1 MTIHQKPGMTG
12 ERLMFKGTLV
22 DIQLPSRAG
31 QDGIS
36 VIEHRMPY
44 RETPPLHV
52 HRNED
57 EVFHV
62 LEGRMR
68 FRVGN
73 VEIMAEAGQTV
84 LAPKGIPHSFR
95 VESVEGARCL
105 TITRGDNFETMV
117 REMGEPARAAILMPF
132 QEPSPE
138 MVKALTEAC
147 ARNGIDIVGA
157 PLMSPPLPAPE
168 DHPDFGLKGLALPGK
183 DVFTLPMK

>member
-1 MTIHQKPGMTG
+1 MTIHQKSGMTG

-22 DIQLPSRAG
+22 DIQLPSKAG

-44 RETPPLHV
+44 RETPPMHV

-73 VEIMAEAGQTV
+73 EEIVAEAGQTV

-95 VESVEGARCL
+95 VESFEGARCL
-105 TITRGDNFETMV
+105 TITRGDDFETMV
-117 REMGEPARAAILMPF
+117 REMGEPLKAAIRLSY
-132 QEPSPE
+132 QEPEPE
-138 MVKALTEAC
+138 MIKALTEAC
-147 ARNGIDIVGA
+147 ARNGIEIVGA
-157 PLMSPPLPAPE
+157 PIMSPELPPLDSRANAY
-168 DHPDFGLKGLALPGK
+168 KGLALPGK